1 MTAGRDI
8 DVDIAIHLPWTN
20 ATITTTIIG
29 SQPESGVILDHVTV
43 PGFLMSFL
51 WLLQLLSL
59 VFVFN
64 EPERINTDLC
74 DDSGSSSPCST
85 SSTKSDQ
92 TFVDSFRDLYRVIFK
107 NGAFPVSMWHSLSL
121 FYFLNCVIADSHTQY
136 ISRQLYICLHLLR

>member
-20 ATITTTIIG
+20 TTITTSIIE
-29 SQPESGVILDHVTV
+29 SQSESGVILDHVTV

-59 VFVFN
+59 IFVFN
-64 EPERINTDLC
+64 EPERINSDLC
-74 DDSGSSSPCST
+74 DDSGSSSPCSTT

-92 TFVDSFRDLYRVIFK
+92 TFVDSFRELYRVIFK
-107 NGAFPVSMWHSLSL
+107 NGAFPVSVSYLHFCFPEL
-121 FYFLNCVIADSHTQY
+121 LNH
-136 ISRQLYICLHLLR
+136 RF

>member
-1 MTAGRDI
+1 MTAGRDV

-20 ATITTTIIG
+20 TTITTTIIG

-59 VFVFN
+59 IFVFN
-64 EPERINTDLC
+64 EPERINTDMC

-92 TFVDSFRDLYRVIFK
+92 TFVDSFRELYRVIFK
-107 NGAFPVSMWHSLSL
+107 NGAFPVSTLSPFFFPEL
-121 FYFLNCVIADSHTQY
+121 LNH
-136 ISRQLYICLHLLR
+136 RF